1 MDKGWNQQEICRNTV
16 EEKLDF
22 IVIENGSRGFN
33 PIASKLSNHSQ
44 HITIQYKHF
53 VGYLILLINVFI
65 KINEINSPKIN
76 LLLQWSSPDRHYP
89 VEYYTMQW
97 RKNLCINK
105 QHTTHGIIIIS
116 PKNISSYSNLTWTWP
131 KYSDALSKLLSHKPE
146 TIKSLRFLNRMT

>member
-1 MDKGWNQQEICRNTV
+1 MDKGWNQQEICWNTV

-89 VEYYTMQW
+89 VEVLYDAMKKKVNVLT
-97 RKNLCINK
+97 
-105 QHTTHGIIIIS
+105 S
-116 PKNISSYSNLTWTWP
+116 NIQQT
-131 KYSDALSKLLSHKPE
+131 A
-146 TIKSLRFLNRMT
+146 